1 MAQRDRR
8 LLKFAREMR
17 KDPTKGEA
25 ILWSHLRRRQL
36 GVRFRRQEP
45 IGPFIAD
52 FACLERKRTIEVDG
66 DSHDDPSAD
75 ARRDRWFLDHGWF
88 VLRFW
93 DDYVIEYTDETLEI
107 IQQALDDPSSVNDP
121 LNRHA

>member
-8 LLKFAREMR
+8 LLRFAREMR
-17 KDPTKGEA
+17 KDPTKGES
-25 ILWSHLRRRQL
+25 ILWSHLRRRQF

-45 IGPFIAD
+45 IGPFIVD
-52 FACLERKRTIEVDG
+52 LVCLKKRLTVEVDG
-66 DSHDDPSAD
+66 DTHVDAARD

-93 DDYVIEYTDETLEI
+93 DDDVIDHIDEVLEI
-107 IQQALDDPSSVNDP
+107 IHQALDDPESVCDP
-121 LNRHA
+121 LNRNP